1 MDNALKVLLYS
12 VLLTEKIPNS
22 EKNKYSTLTTKKI
35 KFIDNILKLIATSSN
50 SKK

>member
-1 MDNALKVLLYS
+1 MDNALRVLLYS

-35 KFIDNILKLIATSSN
+35 KFIDNILKLITSSN